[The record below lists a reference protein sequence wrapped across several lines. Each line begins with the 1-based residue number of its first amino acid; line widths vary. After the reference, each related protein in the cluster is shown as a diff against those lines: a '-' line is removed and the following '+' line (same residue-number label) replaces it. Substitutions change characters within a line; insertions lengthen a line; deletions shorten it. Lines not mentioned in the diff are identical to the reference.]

1 MENTEPASHQGQPKR
16 LRGHPRLRGEV
27 VYGAHSPP
35 RREPAEL
42 IELARRSSWGMDSKF
57 GSLSVAFFERLRG
70 HMLTLPQ
77 RRMSISLRS
86 AYFARRVASF
96 ASYSRALFGQNEIVA
111 GFRESRRSWAKIAE
125 CHKGKRK

>member
-1 MENTEPASHQGQPKR
+1 MENTEPASHQGQSKR

-70 HMLTLPQ
+70 FEFFLSSFPNVGRDDTLPVEGRAQTPCYLGKPVRAGRNATAKTVQ
-77 RRMSISLRS
+77 R
-86 AYFARRVASF
+86 
-96 ASYSRALFGQNEIVA
+96 
-111 GFRESRRSWAKIAE
+111 
-125 CHKGKRK
+125 

>member
-1 MENTEPASHQGQPKR
+1 VFLHRFCTEPTRRLGASQ
-16 LRGHPRLRGEV
+16 
-27 VYGAHSPP
+27 
-35 RREPAEL
+35 AEL

-77 RRMSISLRS
+77 RRMSISLRL
-86 AYFARRVASF
+86 AYFARTVASF

-111 GFRESRRSWAKIAE
+111 GSSWTRRSWAKIAE

>member
-42 IELARRSSWGMDSKF
+42 IELARRNSWGMDSKF
-57 GSLSVAFFERLRG
+57 GCLSVAFFERLRG
-70 HMLTLPQ
+70 HMLTPPQ
-77 RRMSISLRS
+77 RRM
-86 AYFARRVASF
+86 
-96 ASYSRALFGQNEIVA
+96 
-111 GFRESRRSWAKIAE
+111 
-125 CHKGKRK
+125 